1 MARRNNTPSTYP
13 PKCDE
18 KSHSL
23 ISRLSRQTLAR
34 MEAETARFRA
44 EYIPR
49 LEREANRGML
59 TDVALFKD
67 LALHHF
73 DLVSREVLAV
83 CKSVEEFEEALINEI
98 PRFVL
103 FSLSHYSFLAE
114 PIQEEMS
121 SGFAF
126 YCLRANPWTQIP
138 DEDREKVWHVGAIT
152 GEALS
157 HAALKWR
164 AEAWRL
170 AAEGK
175 LTNGQPGNEP
185 EAQSAT
191 EDGASEPDDRQ
202 QGARA
207 DFVMPILASKGW
219 SVLDWANECGVD
231 FHTANDFLK
240 DKTNPYRSTRKKLAE
255 GLGVVVEEL
264 PK

>member
-1 MARRNNTPSTYP
+1 MARQNNTPSTDP
-13 PKCDE
+13 PQGDE
-18 KSHSL
+18 RPHTL
-23 ISRLSRQTLAR
+23 IGRISRQTLAG
-34 MEAETARFRA
+34 MEAETARFMA
-44 EYIPR
+44 DYIPR
-49 LEREANRGML
+49 VEREANRDRL

-73 DLVSREVLAV
+73 NLTAREVLAV
-83 CKSVEEFEEALINEI
+83 CKSVEEFEAALLNEI
-98 PRFVL
+98 PRFVH
-103 FSLSHYSFLAE
+103 FSLGHYPFLAE

-138 DEDREKVWHVGAIT
+138 DEDREEVWHVGAIT

-185 EAQSAT
+185 EAESAT
-191 EDGASEPDDRQ
+191 EDGASGPDGWQ
-202 QGARA
+202 PGARA
-207 DFVMPILASKGW
+207 AFVKPKLDSKGW

-231 FHTANDFLK
+231 FHTASDFLK

-255 GLGVVVEEL
+255 GLGVAVEEL